1 MHSAISQRK
10 KYALPRNFSN
20 DSIQTG
26 KEPHLYICSSKNS
39 NALGISRI
47 LSHHI
52 GVDNEGLTE
61 FGLPW

>member
-1 MHSAISQRK
+1 MRYQETVQLAAFK
-10 KYALPRNFSN
+10 
-20 DSIQTG
+20 TE
-26 KEPHLYICSSKNS
+26 KEPQLYICSSKNS

>member
-1 MHSAISQRK
+1 MRYRETFQLTAFK
-10 KYALPRNFSN
+10 
-20 DSIQTG
+20 TG

-47 LSHHI
+47 LIHHI

-61 FGLPW
+61 FRLPW